1 MSFAPR
7 MDLSDNSPDLQE
19 LRRALSGIQFGT
31 VNIVIQDGLI
41 VQIDRTEK
49 RRIRRKMTKDSERDD
64 LSNE

>member
-1 MSFAPR
+1 MSFSPR